1 MARAIAVIYEGREVR
16 FAPRVVT
23 RAKLYG
29 ERKRLVLDEQGQ
41 PTSPGWLT
49 TDGSL
54 LLTQGARAELYLD
67 ERDEVV
73 DRKSL
78 VAVDAAGVELPR
90 VASTLDVPQVL
101 IGPVPPA
108 RVLGCTTTSVY
119 LLEPETPS
127 TPGMIDPELAARLEA
142 GEIFETTFA
151 YAAGFE
157 ASVMF
162 LIANEEGIFGLVGT
176 PTPIPFLRKDAP
188 VALDADA
195 DADGDADEDLDF
207 SMF

>member
-1 MARAIAVIYEGREVR
+1 MARAIAVIFEGREVR

-41 PTSPGWLT
+41 PTSSGWLT

-67 ERDEVV
+67 EHDEVV

-78 VAVDAAGVELPR
+78 VAVDAAGVELAR
-90 VASTLDVPQVL
+90 VASTLDVPQPL

-108 RVLGCTTTSVY
+108 RVLACTTTSVY
-119 LLEPETPS
+119 LLEPETP
-127 TPGMIDPELAARLEA
+127 GQVDPELAARLEG

-157 ASVMF
+157 ASVLF
-162 LIANEEGIFGLVGT
+162 LLANEEGLFGLVGT
-176 PTPIPFLRKDAP
+176 PTPIPFLRKDAAP
-188 VALDADA
+188 ALDAPD
-195 DADGDADEDLDF
+195 DDADEDLDF

>member
-1 MARAIAVIYEGREVR
+1 MARAIAVVFEGREVR

-29 ERKRLVLDEQGQ
+29 ERKRLVLDGDGQ

-67 ERDEVV
+67 DHDDVV

-90 VASTLDVPQVL
+90 IASTLDVPQPL

-108 RVLGCTTTSVY
+108 RVLECTTTSVY
-119 LLEPETPS
+119 VLEPETPG
-127 TPGMIDPELAARLEA
+127 TIDPELEARLRS

-151 YAAGFE
+151 YSAGFE
-157 ASVMF
+157 TSVLF
-162 LIANEEGIFGLVGT
+162 LLANEEGIFGLVGT
-176 PTPIPFLRKDAP
+176 PTPIAFLRKDAP
-188 VALDADA
+188 LVPDSD
-195 DADGDADEDLDF
+195 DDDDEDLDF